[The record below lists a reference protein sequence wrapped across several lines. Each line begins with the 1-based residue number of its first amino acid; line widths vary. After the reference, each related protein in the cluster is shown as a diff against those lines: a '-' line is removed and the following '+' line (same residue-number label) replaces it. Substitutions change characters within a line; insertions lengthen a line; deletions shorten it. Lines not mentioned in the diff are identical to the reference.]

1 MRSSF
6 CSFILCIDL
15 KVVGIYGYGFFH
27 AGYHVCGIFASKGL
41 LLIEE
46 GTLVEMVLQL
56 SSGLVALC
64 TGAIGCC
71 IAYAHVSNN
80 TKQS

>member
-1 MRSSF
+1 M
-6 CSFILCIDL
+6 
-15 KVVGIYGYGFFH
+15 VGIYGYGFFH

-64 TGAIGCC
+64 TGAIGCF
-71 IAYAHVSNN
+71 IAYAHVSYFERNWHHN
-80 TKQS
+80 FELSLNILPK